1 MSASSSSFKPFF
13 KIIILGDAG
22 VGKSSLMV
30 RFVNKDFSGEYK
42 ATIGADFLS
51 TDVTINGKTLS
62 LQVWDTA
69 GQERFVAL
77 CIAFFRGSD
86 ACVLVYDINDEKSV
100 TSLATWKD
108 EFLRHSNTDQQN
120 TFPFFAFGNK
130 IDDPGKKSEDNIANA
145 KAWAESQNI
154 PHFTTSAKNATGVDD
169 AFNEIAK
176 VILER
181 ENLSQ
186 PVLDESSV
194 TVKNTLDKPFFTN
207 CC

>member
-1 MSASSSSFKPFF
+1 MSSSFKPFF

-51 TDVTINGKTLS
+51 TDVDINGRIVS

-86 ACVLVYDINDEKSV
+86 ACILVYDINDEKSIS
-100 TSLATWKD
+100 SLATWKD
-108 EFLRHSNTDQQN
+108 EFLRHSNTDQAQA
-120 TFPFFAFGNK
+120 FPFFVFGNK
-130 IDDPGKKSEDNIANA
+130 IDDAGKKSEDNIANA

-154 PHFTTSAKNATGVDD
+154 PHFTTSAKNATGVDA
-169 AFNEIAK
+169 AFFEIAK
-176 VILER
+176 VVLER
-181 ENLSQ
+181 ETLSQ
-186 PVLDESSV
+186 PVLDDTSV
-194 TVKNTLDKPFFTN
+194 QVKNTMNKGFCSCSIFS
-207 CC
+207 